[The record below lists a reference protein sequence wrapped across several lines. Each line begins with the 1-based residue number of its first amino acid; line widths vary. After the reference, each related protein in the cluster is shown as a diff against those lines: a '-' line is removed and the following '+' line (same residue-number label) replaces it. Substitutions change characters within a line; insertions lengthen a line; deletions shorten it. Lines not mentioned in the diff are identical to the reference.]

1 MFNDILNLVKEHL
14 SNSPDVA
21 NQIPDDKK
29 DAVYNEITTHLH
41 SGLKNNQALPG
52 GTNNILSMLE
62 NAVTSDNPLVHAI
75 EGGIVGSLASKFGL
89 SPAVTGAVA
98 GALPGLIQKYARRA
112 ADPND
117 PGITLNKP
125 EASSPGN
132 LTAGNQ

>member
-1 MFNDILNLVKEHL
+1 MFNEILQLVKEHIT
-14 SNSPDVA
+14 NSPEIA

-29 DAVYNEITTHLH
+29 EAVYNEISTHLH
-41 SGLKNNQALPG
+41 SGLKNDQSLPG
-52 GTNNILSMLE
+52 GTENILSMLE
-62 NAVTSDNPLVHAI
+62 NAVASNNPLVNAI

-117 PGITLNKP
+117 TGITLNKTEEQLP
-125 EASSPGN
+125 QQNGHA
-132 LTAGNQ
+132 Q